1 MTAGSTMP
9 TERPGSG
16 EEPRTTT
23 RPDAAQRRALVCVA
37 AGSGTRLGRGIPK
50 ALVPVAGRSM
60 LARALDGVSPE
71 IGYELIVL
79 VLPEE
84 PEARRLLGA
93 CGTELAAALGVD
105 VVQVPGA
112 GSRPAS
118 VRRGVEAV
126 AEHAAARG
134 WSEED
139 TAILVHDA
147 ARPLTPAAVH
157 IRVLDA
163 LTAGWQAVVPA
174 VAVAD
179 TIKTVAAP
187 DAGSAPSVERVSGTP
202 PRGGLRAVQTP
213 QGFTLPLLRRAFSH
227 IGELPDE
234 QAERLTDEAMIAED
248 LGVDVGLVPGDARS
262 LKITAPTDLL
272 TAEAL
277 LGGAEHGGAEVPEPV
292 APEPSP
298 VPSPAPSV
306 IVPRVGVGH
315 DVHAFAGPDEGREL
329 MLAGLHWP
337 GERGLSGHSDGDVVA
352 HAACDAI
359 FSAAGIGD
367 MGVHFGADTIGTS
380 RPELAG
386 ASGVVLLAEAVR
398 LAGEA
403 GFRIGSVSVQLVGAR
418 PKFGPRRA
426 EAQQVLTE
434 AAGAP
439 VSVSA
444 TTSDGLGFTGRVEGV
459 LATAT
464 AVLVADGAAGADGAA

>member
-1 MTAGSTMP
+1 M
-9 TERPGSG
+9 
-16 EEPRTTT
+16 TT

-37 AGSGTRLGRGIPK
+37 AGSGTRLGRGLPK

-60 LARALDGVSPE
+60 LARALDGVAPE
-71 IGYELIVL
+71 IGYELVVL
-79 VLPEE
+79 VLPDD
-84 PEARRLLGA
+84 PEARRRLGE

-105 VVQVPGA
+105 VVPVPGA

-126 AEHAAARG
+126 ADHAAARG
-134 WSEED
+134 WAEED

-157 IRVLDA
+157 LRVLDA
-163 LTAGWQAVVPA
+163 LSAGWQAVVPA

-179 TIKTVAAP
+179 TIKAVAAP
-187 DAGSAPSVERVSGTP
+187 DADPAPAVERVAGTP

-262 LKITAPTDLL
+262 LKITTPTDLL
-272 TAEAL
+272 AAEAL
-277 LGGAEHGGAEVPEPV
+277 LSSMEEDGAEDP
-292 APEPSP
+292 
-298 VPSPAPSV
+298 PAPDPAAPSARAV
-306 IVPRVGVGH
+306 PPVVVPRVGVGH
-315 DVHAFAGPDEGREL
+315 DVHAFAGADEDREL

-367 MGVHFGADTIGTS
+367 MGVHFGADTIGTT

-398 LAGEA
+398 LVGEA
-403 GFRIGSVSVQLVGAR
+403 GFRVGSVSVQLVGAR

-439 VSVSA
+439 VAVSA

-464 AVLVADGAAGADGAA
+464 AVLVEVGAEGPA